1 MGNTGFTPE
10 KRTPELESGATWGRS
25 SPGQQLKNMSGRCN
39 SLNEAVESPG
49 NPGAMLPLLEGGSNL
64 LPASG
69 GGAMAR
75 CEVCGNDYYLSF
87 QVIAAGQTHTFD
99 SFECA
104 IHKLAPVCDHC
115 GCKIIGHGMEA
126 EGTFFCCAHC
136 ARESGVNAVADR
148 A

>member
-1 MGNTGFTPE
+1 VIAVTVPGYSD
-10 KRTPELESGATWGRS
+10 RDIAVSGYVQTYAARG
-25 SPGQQLKNMSGRCN
+25 GEG
-39 SLNEAVESPG
+39 SLRRF
-49 NPGAMLPLLEGGSNL
+49 
-64 LPASG
+64 
-69 GGAMAR
+69 AMAR

-115 GCKIIGHGMEA
+115 GCRIVGHGMEA

-136 ARESGVNAVADR
+136 AREAGVTAVADHV
-148 A
+148 